1 MSNDKKTLIHY
12 DLFGDQLCDEDV
24 VIAADGIRGQ
34 LKVCKI
40 IKQTEKMIRVEPIN
54 KDTYRV
60 RSFLRYPRHLIK
72 VDKEKAI
79 EYILTL
85 EL

>member
-1 MSNDKKTLIHY
+1 MTTKKELNHY
-12 DLFGDQLCDEDV
+12 DLFGEKLCDDDI

-40 IKQTEKMIRVEPIN
+40 VKQTDKMIRVSPID
-54 KDTYRV
+54 KVSYR
-60 RSFLRYPRHLIK
+60 RTSFLRYPRHLIK
-72 VDKEKAI
+72 VDSDKAV